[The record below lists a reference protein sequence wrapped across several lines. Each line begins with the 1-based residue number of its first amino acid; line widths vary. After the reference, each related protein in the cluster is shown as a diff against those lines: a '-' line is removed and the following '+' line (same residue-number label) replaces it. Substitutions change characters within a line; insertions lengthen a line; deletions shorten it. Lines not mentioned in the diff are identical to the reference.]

1 MPRRRM
7 AIRRSVVPDPIYND
21 IKLAKFINNVMLKG
35 KKSLARSIC
44 YDALEIIRER
54 TDKNPLDVF
63 RQALANVRPVLEVKP
78 RRVGG
83 ATYQVP
89 VEVRGERQEALAMR
103 WIITHSRKRGEKTMP
118 QRLANEL
125 MEAAR
130 GEGASVKK
138 REDTHRMAEANKAFA
153 HYRW

>member
-1 MPRRRM
+1 MPRRRT
-7 AIRRSVVPDPIYND
+7 ATRRPVVPDPIYND
-21 IKLAKFINNVMLKG
+21 VQLAKFINNTMLKG
-35 KKSLARSIC
+35 KKSLACSLC

-54 TDKNPLDVF
+54 TGKNPLDVF
-63 RQALANVRPVLEVKP
+63 RQAIANVKPILEVKP

-89 VEVRGERQEALAMR
+89 VEVRSERQETLAMR
-103 WIITHSRKRGEKTMP
+103 WIIDYSRKRGEKTMK
-118 QRLANEL
+118 QRLANEI

-130 GEGASVKK
+130 GESASVKRK
-138 REDTHRMAEANKAFA
+138 EDTHRMAEANKAFA